1 MPIKVGD
8 KLPNATFRVMTGEGP
23 KPRTTDD
30 VFKDKKVVLFAVPG
44 AFTPT
49 CSNLHMPSFINNLD
63 AFKKKGI
70 DTVAVTAVNDAFVM
84 KKWAE
89 ATGGDGKIEF
99 LADGSAEFT
108 KGVDMVLD
116 ATAGGLGIRSKRYS
130 MLVDDGVVK
139 TVNIEEAPGKC
150 ELTNGQTLL
159 SQI

>member
-8 KLPNATFRVMTGEGP
+8 KLPSATFRIMTAEGP
-23 KPRTTDD
+23 KPKTTDD
-30 VFKDKKVVLFAVPG
+30 IFKGKKVALFAVPG

-139 TVNIEEAPGKC
+139 TVNVEEAPGKC